1 VLSAPNCTTDPFELD
16 GSTEHNLRSYPI
28 TIKYMK
34 LHVEPNFDLKEIK
47 CFQSLQIFTLSD
59 LTDKKVELDCV
70 DIQVNKV
77 SYRESNDSHNVVT
90 VLHAVSNEKLIITL
104 HKQIR
109 RGTTFYLDIHY
120 SAKPSLGFHFIH
132 PDEYYQDK
140 NLQGWTQGEMVESRY
155 WFPCIDDPQIK
166 FPREVSVVVPEDFTV
181 ISNGKKEIP
190 LEPSPGTMSNTKVY
204 KWIEEIPDSVYLT
217 SIIAGKFI
225 ETKEDYDRGI
235 QLSYYVPHDRRQY
248 AKRSFEGTSDMMK
261 FFETYLNVNYPY
273 NKYSQVTAED
283 FEYGG
288 MENTSCTTLE
298 EEILLDEKAYI
309 DDYFT
314 KTVVSHELA
323 HQWFG
328 DLVTCKDWSH
338 TWLNEGFA
346 TYCEALYIEHS
357 EGKDEFQYHLRRMA
371 RRYFIDACKSYRRPI
386 VTKKYKYPDELF
398 DSHSYQ
404 KGACVLHM
412 LRNLVGE
419 DKFKEAL
426 SRYLEKFRTKN
437 VDTDDL
443 RIISEGV
450 SGRDLKEFF
459 EQWLYKPGHP
469 QLNIEFTDVSDSNHF
484 GYSIKV
490 TQVQHQKKGE
500 ELYFSF
506 PLEVKAVF
514 SNKKEPKFYKFDILA
529 QRQNILDILMTEEEK
544 ENIRWISIDPEFKIP
559 LREIL
564 YYSFPNYLMLLNQLK
579 YGETAIEG
587 IDAINGI
594 NYAQISD
601 GDGRK
606 KIIKE
611 LKNAILNDNLFWG
624 VSAAAALKLGSLK
637 NDMAYEGLK
646 ESLRNSVNIRN
657 HRNRARIRTNIVS
670 AIGNYIPYK
679 PDAFDILNF
688 ILILKGDESYRVETA
703 ALTALSNYRDERSF
717 KILKKAVDTPNT
729 FNDIIPIAATT
740 ALTNFAQQ
748 NSYPASISEVI
759 SIITQKTKYGYSNAL
774 REAAVSGLNNFILS
788 DQSLNKDVFN
798 TLYDLLND
806 KWYAVRLS
814 ACADFGKSFSY
825 NNIKKYNIEDE
836 LVNMVID
843 KLAEIAKSDL
853 SSRVRRAAEL
863 SLKSIKEPPSGAIT
877 ALAAREMDEYT
888 SGRSIA
894 QKKRVLDPVSEIIY
908 PLDM

>member
-1 VLSAPNCTTDPFELD
+1 
-16 GSTEHNLRSYPI
+16 
-28 TIKYMK
+28 MK
-34 LHVEPNFDLKEIK
+34 LHVEPNFELKEIK
-47 CFQSLQIFTLSD
+47 CFQSLQIFTLID

-70 DIQVNKV
+70 DVKVAKV
-77 SYRESNDSHNVVT
+77 SYKESDDSHN
-90 VLHAVSNEKLIITL
+90 AVSVSYTLSNEKLTINL

-109 RGTTFYLDIHY
+109 RGTTFYLDIDY

-166 FPREVSVVVPEDFTV
+166 FPREVSVVVPEDFMV
-181 ISNGKKEIP
+181 ISNGKKEISS
-190 LEPSPGTMSNTKVY
+190 EASPDTISNTKVY
-204 KWIEEIPDSVYLT
+204 KWFEEIPDSVYLT
-217 SIIAGKFI
+217 SIVAGKFI
-225 ETKEDYDRGI
+225 ETKEDYDRRI
-235 QLSYYVPHDRRQY
+235 QLLYYVPHDRKQH
-248 AKRSFEGTSDMMK
+248 AKRSFEGTSDMIK
-261 FFETYLNVNYPY
+261 FFEIYFNVKYPY
-273 NKYSQVTAED
+273 NKYSQVTVED

-328 DLVTCKDWSH
+328 DLVTCKDWAH

-371 RRYFIDACKSYRRPI
+371 RRYFTDACKSYRRPI

-404 KGACVLHM
+404 KAGCVLHM
-412 LRNLVGE
+412 LRGLVGE
-419 DKFKEAL
+419 AKFKEAL
-426 SRYLEKFRTKN
+426 AQYLEKFRTKN
-437 VDTDDL
+437 AGTDDL
-443 RIISEGV
+443 RMVFEEV
-450 SGRDLKEFF
+450 SGKNLKEFF

-490 TQVQHQKKGE
+490 TQVQQQRKGE

-514 SNKKEPKFYKFDILA
+514 SDKKEPKFYKFNILA
-529 QRQNILDILMTEEEK
+529 QGQNTLDVPLTEEEK

-564 YYSFPNYLMLLNQLK
+564 YYSFPNYVMLLNQLK
-579 YGETAIEG
+579 YGGIAIEG

-594 NYAQISD
+594 NFAQISD
-601 GDGRK
+601 GEGRK

-624 VSAAAALKLGSLK
+624 VSAVAAVKLGSLK
-637 NDMAYEGLK
+637 NDMAYEALK
-646 ESLRNSVNIRN
+646 ESLWDSINIRN
-657 HRNRARIRTNIVS
+657 PRKRARIRTNIVF

-679 PDAFDILNF
+679 QDAFDILNL

-703 ALTALSNYRDERSF
+703 ALTALSNYRDERSLN
-717 KILKKAVDTPNT
+717 ILKKAVDTPNT

-740 ALTNFAQQ
+740 ALSNFAQQ

-759 SIITQKTKYGYSNAL
+759 SIITQKTKYGHSNAL
-774 REAAVSGLNNFILS
+774 REAAVSGLNSFLLS
-788 DQSLNKDVFN
+788 DQGINRDVFN
-798 TLYDLLND
+798 TLYDLLKD

-814 ACADFGKSFSY
+814 ACADFGKSFSRD
-825 NNIKKYNIEDE
+825 NIKKYNIEDE

-843 KLAEIAKSDL
+843 KLTEIAKSDL

-863 SLKSIKEPPSGAIT
+863 SLKAIKEPPSAAIT
-877 ALAAREMDEYT
+877 ALAAREIDEY
-888 SGRSIA
+888 RSSRSVA
-894 QKKRVLDPVSEIIY
+894 QKKRVLDPISEIIY